1 MPLFQSEVLK
11 EMLPQTRVKH
21 DFLSLCWL
29 EEGEAQCGLPSPCKA
44 SVLWTQ
50 PLSLVPLDEEEEG
63 VSPGGKRFA
72 G

>member
-21 DFLSLCWL
+21 DFLSLCWS
-29 EEGEAQCGLPSPCKA
+29 EEGEAQCGLSSPCKA

-50 PLSLVPLDEEEEG
+50 PRGLVPLDEEEG
-63 VSPGGKRFA
+63 VSPRGERFA